1 LTVIRILIVD
11 DHQIVREGLK
21 HMLAPQED
29 ILVVGEAVSGEDAI
43 IEAQRLRPD
52 VVLMDIK
59 MPGIDGIAATRQ
71 LREKM
76 PDISVIM
83 LTLYDDEY
91 VPQAIEAGAS
101 GYILKE
107 ASREQLTQAIRDA
120 HRGYATLAPPLIR
133 EVLTKLADLSRASQD
148 SVLTKRQRE
157 ILKLVAAG
165 LVRKEVATRLYISE
179 ATVKK
184 ELTVIFD
191 RLGVSDQTQAVVEA
205 MKRRLI

>member
-1 LTVIRILIVD
+1 
-11 DHQIVREGLK
+11 
-21 HMLAPQED
+21 MLAPQED
-29 ILVVGEAVSGEDAI
+29 IQVVGEAVSGEDAI
-43 IEAQRLRPD
+43 IQAQRLRPD

-59 MPGIDGIAATRQ
+59 MPGMDGIAATRE

-76 PDISVIM
+76 PKISVVM

-91 VPQAIEAGAS
+91 VAQAVEAGAS

-107 ASREQLTQAIRDA
+107 TSREQLIQAIRDA
-120 HRGYATLAPPLIR
+120 YRGYAPLAPSLTR
-133 EVLTKLADLSRASQD
+133 EVLTRLADLSRANCNSL
-148 SVLTKRQRE
+148 LTKRQRE

-165 LVRKEVATRLYISE
+165 LARKEVAAKLYISE

-191 RLGVSDQTQAVVEA
+191 KLGVSDQTQAVVEA

>member
-91 VPQAIEAGAS
+91 VPQAIKAGAS

-191 RLGVSDQTQAVVEA
+191 KLGVSDQTQAVIEA
-205 MKRRLI
+205 MKRRLV

>member
-133 EVLTKLADLSRASQD
+133 EVLTKLADLSRAS
-148 SVLTKRQRE
+148 RQRE

>member
-1 LTVIRILIVD
+1 LPAIRVLIVD
-11 DHQIVREGLK
+11 DHQVVREGLK

-29 ILVVGEAVSGEDAI
+29 IKVVGEAVSGEDAI
-43 IEAQRLRPD
+43 IQAQRLRPD

-59 MPGIDGIAATRQ
+59 MPGMDGIAATRE

-76 PDISVIM
+76 PEIRVIM

-91 VPQAIEAGAS
+91 VAQAVEAGAS

-107 ASREQLTQAIRDA
+107 TSREQLIQAIRDA
-120 HRGYATLAPPLIR
+120 YRGYAPLAPSLTR
-133 EVLTKLADLSRASQD
+133 EVLTRLADLSRANRNSL
-148 SVLTKRQRE
+148 LTKRQRE

-165 LVRKEVATRLYISE
+165 LARKEVAAKLYISE

-184 ELTVIFD
+184 ELTLIFNK
-191 RLGVSDQTQAVVEA
+191 LGVSDQTQAVVEA